1 MNLMQDCA
9 VLNNIEIVNYTG
21 FDSFEGLPKLADNES
36 LRWSEGAFK
45 HNKSKAY
52 NQIKRHSSKNTTI
65 EIIKGRYD
73 SIDISIEPND
83 MTWIIHI
90 DCDLYSSTIDALKIV
105 KKVIKA
111 GGGLIL
117 CDDYFSG
124 LLENIKGEKAAIHDF
139 CLEEKVKLI
148 HWNNYSHNGAMFICP
163 RVKSINN

>member
-1 MNLMQDCA
+1 
-9 VLNNIEIVNYTG
+9 
-21 FDSFEGLPKLADNES
+21 
-36 LRWSEGAFK
+36 
-45 HNKSKAY
+45 
-52 NQIKRHSSKNTTI
+52 
-65 EIIKGRYD
+65 
-73 SIDISIEPND
+73 

-105 KKVIKA
+105 KKVIKS

-124 LLENIKGEKAAIHDF
+124 PLENIKGEKAAIHDF